1 MYILRI
7 FTYILYQKIATV
19 GENLGFSMSNIKSW
33 DRNLQQ
39 PGINSFGEVLAGC
52 DSD

>member
-19 GENLGFSMSNIKSW
+19 DENLAFQCQILKVETE
-33 DRNLQQ
+33 
-39 PGINSFGEVLAGC
+39 IYNSPEK
-52 DSD
+52 